1 LLEALNAFGSS
12 RFSSSFSALGRDEA
26 ALADPD
32 ETFADVRM
40 VPSTSLGAEVVCT
53 AIDGK
58 SHLVAAAD
66 LSGDVR
72 VWDYETG
79 HEVYYLPAPSGTGV
93 TATRRTRLAF
103 APRGKLLA
111 VGDRVGRL
119 WLVEVGLRKVEKLPL
134 RRGAA
139 LALAFDESAGLMVV
153 ATTAGV
159 LELWEV
165 PNRKQLARFTFD
177 PDGEA
182 GEVLQEPGGIQSV
195 DLSPG
200 RHFLAAGTT
209 DGVIHVWN
217 FRERDRSSR
226 LQPPPAPPDQSDT
239 HDPTAP
245 AVYLRFSPNE
255 KRLAVVRKSGW
266 LEVWRPEDRSLEYR
280 VLLPE
285 PGTPRR
291 VYYAPDGGQI
301 IVLWDTGSIVL
312 IDPNDGSIVD
322 RIKIPRGRAVN
333 LSHGDDGVPV
343 ASLGSGS
350 TVQVWDL
357 LQLGRLATLG
367 PFPTHLLDVTVTPFN
382 TALALSSGGFV
393 DHWDLCTGR
402 HLGRQDLGASSL
414 RELHKGPHPGVVLS
428 CGPRDG
434 LIALTGLEKNGATL
448 RRDVLPV
455 PAPATNER
463 VATYSVGPDS
473 TTIVLGYESGDVR
486 LYTYGDSSVP
496 PRFLP
501 PSDWPITTVC
511 FSPDGG
517 TLAVADA
524 RGCLRLIDVETGNVQ
539 WEDQSGTL
547 PIRMVAFTPSGRLLS
562 VPRGNSIEVWN
573 LEKNRRVARLTGH
586 DAPIRTLVHGLEGRL
601 LLSASE
607 DGTAR
612 LWDMAQQR
620 SLRVLADHPGPVT
633 AATLDPE
640 LRLLLTTSGPYL
652 SVWRVS
658 DAKLLARLCYCGP
671 RDAEERFH
679 HWTTFTSAGYYVASH
694 LDPPHVEFYR
704 PESSS
709 RMPAEDRRR
718 LFDPL
723 TVARTLLADV

>member
-1 LLEALNAFGSS
+1 
-12 RFSSSFSALGRDEA
+12 
-26 ALADPD
+26 
-32 ETFADVRM
+32 
-40 VPSTSLGAEVVCT
+40 
-53 AIDGK
+53 
-58 SHLVAAAD
+58 
-66 LSGDVR
+66 
-72 VWDYETG
+72 
-79 HEVYYLPAPSGTGV
+79 
-93 TATRRTRLAF
+93 
-103 APRGKLLA
+103 
-111 VGDRVGRL
+111 
-119 WLVEVGLRKVEKLPL
+119 
-134 RRGAA
+134 
-139 LALAFDESAGLMVV
+139 
-153 ATTAGV
+153 
-159 LELWEV
+159 
-165 PNRKQLARFTFD
+165 
-177 PDGEA
+177 
-182 GEVLQEPGGIQSV
+182 
-195 DLSPG
+195 
-200 RHFLAAGTT
+200 
-209 DGVIHVWN
+209 
-217 FRERDRSSR
+217 
-226 LQPPPAPPDQSDT
+226 
-239 HDPTAP
+239 
-245 AVYLRFSPNE
+245 
-255 KRLAVVRKSGW
+255 
-266 LEVWRPEDRSLEYR
+266 
-280 VLLPE
+280 
-285 PGTPRR
+285 
-291 VYYAPDGGQI
+291 
-301 IVLWDTGSIVL
+301 
-312 IDPNDGSIVD
+312 
-322 RIKIPRGRAVN
+322 
-333 LSHGDDGVPV
+333 
-343 ASLGSGS
+343 
-350 TVQVWDL
+350 
-357 LQLGRLATLG
+357 
-367 PFPTHLLDVTVTPFN
+367 
-382 TALALSSGGFV
+382 
-393 DHWDLCTGR
+393 
-402 HLGRQDLGASSL
+402 
-414 RELHKGPHPGVVLS
+414 
-428 CGPRDG
+428 
-434 LIALTGLEKNGATL
+434 
-448 RRDVLPV
+448 
-455 PAPATNER
+455 
-463 VATYSVGPDS
+463 
-473 TTIVLGYESGDVR
+473 VLGYESGDVR